1 MSESSNSKVN
11 PGGVLAGKVAVVT
24 GASRGIGDAIARRF
38 AMEGAKVVV
47 SARTV
52 DSGEHYL
59 PGTIN
64 ETVAAIRA
72 AGGEALGVKAD
83 LAAAEDRERLIAA
96 AEAEFGPVDILVN
109 NAGITQDNLFLRM
122 KSEQWSKVIDVNLN
136 GVFDVTKAVIRLM
149 VKQRT
154 GKIINISSVVG
165 FTGNPGQ
172 VNYSSTKSALV
183 GFTKSLARE
192 VGVRGITVNAV
203 APGFIDTAMTQALN
217 ESQQEVIL
225 QQIPLGRMGDA
236 EDIANAVS
244 FLASKEASYITGT
257 ILHVNGGMY

>member
-1 MSESSNSKVN
+1 MMNLE
-11 PGGVLAGKVAVVT
+11 GQTALIT
-24 GASRGIGDAIARRF
+24 GAGRGIGRTISVKLAESGADIVLVDMSPDVAEVRGEVESLGQKCLTFEADVTDFDAIDV
-38 AMEGAKVVV
+38 MVK
-47 SARTV
+47 SAV
-52 DSGEHYL
+52 E
-59 PGTIN
+59 
-64 ETVAAIRA
+64 E
-72 AGGEALGVKAD
+72 LGS
-83 LAAAEDRERLIAA
+83 IH
-96 AEAEFGPVDILVN
+96 ILVN
-109 NAGITQDNLFLRM
+109 NAGITQDNLFMRM
-122 KSEQWSKVIDVNLN
+122 KPEQWSKVIDVNLN
-136 GVFDVTKAVIRLM
+136 GVFNVTKAVIRPM
-149 VKQRT
+149 VKQRA

-165 FTGNPGQ
+165 FSGNPGQ

-192 VGVRGITVNAV
+192 VGARGITVNAV

-236 EDIANAVS
+236 EDIANAVA